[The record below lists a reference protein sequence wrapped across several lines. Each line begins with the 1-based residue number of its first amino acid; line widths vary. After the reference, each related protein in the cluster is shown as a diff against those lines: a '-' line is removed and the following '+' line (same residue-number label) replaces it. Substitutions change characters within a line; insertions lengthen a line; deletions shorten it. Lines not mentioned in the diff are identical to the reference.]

1 MSNISAAAVKSLR
14 DKTGLPMMECKAAL
28 VETDGDEAAAIEM
41 LRKKGLA
48 KMESR
53 ADRTTSEGR
62 MAVYCAEGAG
72 ALVEVQCESASVA
85 GHDEFV
91 QLANDLAQ
99 QLATGP
105 GAATPEELLQQD
117 SPSAAGQ
124 TLKAQMEDLTN
135 RTREVLRVPRICRI
149 DATCA
154 GYAHHT
160 GTVGVLL
167 EVDGTVDADLAKD
180 ICMHTAAMKPAV
192 LTIEDLD
199 ADEVAKEREIL
210 SAAARAEGKPDNI
223 IEKMVDGR
231 MRNYYA
237 EQVLQEQPF
246 VKDDKVTVG
255 KAAAGAG
262 MKLVR
267 FVNWQL
273 GEEG

>member
-1 MSNISAAAVKSLR
+1 MSKITAAAVKSLR
-14 DKTGLPMMECKAAL
+14 DKTGLPMMECKGAL
-28 VETDGDEAAAIEM
+28 AETDGDEAAAIEM

-48 KMESR
+48 KMDAR
-53 ADRTTSEGR
+53 ADRKTSEGR
-62 MAVYCAEGAG
+62 MAVYCSEGVG
-72 ALVEVQCESASVA
+72 ALVEVQCESASV
-85 GHDEFV
+85 GSHDEFV
-91 QLANDLAQ
+91 QLTNDLAQ
-99 QLATGP
+99 QLASGP
-105 GAATPEELLQQD
+105 GAATPEELLEQD
-117 SPSAAGQ
+117 SPSAGT

-154 GYAHHT
+154 AYAHHT

-167 EVDGTVDADLAKD
+167 VVEGTVDADLAKD
-180 ICMHTAAMKPAV
+180 ICMHVAAMKPAV

-210 SAAARAEGKPDNI
+210 SAAARGEGKPENI

-255 KAAAGAG
+255 KAAADAG

-273 GEEG
+273 GEES

>member
-1 MSNISAAAVKSLR
+1 MSKITAAAVKSLR
-14 DKTGLPMMECKAAL
+14 DKTSLPMMECKAAL
-28 VETDGDEAAAIEM
+28 AETDGDEEAAIEM
-41 LRKKGLA
+41 LRKKG
-48 KMESR
+48 KDTMEGR
-53 ADRTTSEGR
+53 DDRTTSEGR
-62 MAVYCAEGAG
+62 MAVYCTDTAG

-91 QLANDLAQ
+91 QLANNLAQ

-105 GAATPEELLQQD
+105 GAATPDELLAQD
-117 SPSAAGQ
+117 SPSAAGK
-124 TLKAQMEDLTN
+124 TIKEQMENLTN
-135 RTREVLRVPRICRI
+135 RTREVLRVPRIHRI

-154 GYAHHT
+154 AYAHHT

-167 EVDGTVDADLAKD
+167 EVEGTVDADLARD
-180 ICMHTAAMKPAV
+180 ICMHAAAMKPAV
-192 LTIEDLD
+192 LAIKDLD

-210 SAAARAEGKPDNI
+210 AAAAREEGKPENI

-237 EQVLQEQPF
+237 EQVLEEQPF

-255 KAAAGAG
+255 KAAEGAG

-267 FVNWQL
+267 FVAWQL